1 MLGPS
6 LFATLFATVALTTP
20 PAVAGD
26 DDPTSVVLAQA
37 DEGEGDDEDDDKK
50 GKKKAPDEVEDY
62 GGDEALDDFKD
73 AGEPGDEE
81 AVQRLQ
87 QEDALDSDEAEE
99 QQLDDL
105 DFGQDQEEV
114 FNFSDEEET
123 VPIGG
128 PGQDTAKIYRT
139 YLDGIEDLGP
149 DEEIIQW
156 ERYLQEYPNSLF
168 KDHIQ
173 RRIDELTEFQYSE
186 RLPGEEGFEGIVD
199 AGRREIKLS
208 LPRHMDGVDPRTKIR
223 GGFEWGYPQFMG
235 LTADYEH
242 QIARQLSAHAG
253 IVGRYEGFNVEI
265 GGKYAVIKSART
277 NFLLTGL
284 FDIHMN
290 VGPVYPAFRP
300 QIGVGKRFILADR
313 ALDLQATA
321 GVDAQ
326 IRSDFSL
333 IYLGGL
339 NATFQASDK
348 VSFFFEGTFA
358 GKDMFWDAGG
368 KNSTFFRFPVLT
380 FGISFWADKK
390 GKALAA
396 LAANAPIANAYW
408 GYHFGGVQGD
418 FAYYLR

>member
-1 MLGPS
+1 MIGLLS
-6 LFATLFATVALTTP
+6 LTTLVATVAITAP
-20 PAVAGD
+20 PATAGD
-26 DDPTSVVLAQA
+26 DDSPAIFLAQA
-37 DEGEGDDEDDDKK
+37 DDDEDDKSKSD
-50 GKKKAPDEVEDY
+50 DDDY
-62 GGDEALDDFKD
+62 GGDIDLGDFRDAL
-73 AGEPGDEE
+73 EPGEE
-81 AVQRLQ
+81 EDVQRMQ
-87 QEDALDSDEAEE
+87 QEDALDSDESEE

-105 DFGQDQEEV
+105 DFGDDQEEV
-114 FNFSDEEET
+114 FDFSDDAES

-128 PGQDTAKIYRT
+128 PGQDTARIYRT
-139 YLDGIEDLGP
+139 YKEGIEDLGP

-156 ERYLQEYPNSLF
+156 ERYLQQYPNSLF

-186 RLPGEEGFEGIVD
+186 RVPGAEGFEGIVD
-199 AGRREIKLS
+199 AGRREIKLA
-208 LPRHMDGVDPRTKIR
+208 LPRHLDSVDPRSKIR

-235 LTADYEH
+235 LQADYEH

-253 IVGRYEGFNVEI
+253 IVGRYEGFNIEL
-265 GGKYAVIKSART
+265 GGKYALVKSART

-300 QIGVGKRFILADR
+300 QIGAGKRFIVGGNP
-313 ALDLQATA
+313 LDLQAVV

-326 IRSDFSL
+326 IRDDFSL
-333 IYLGGL
+333 VYLGGL
-339 NATFQASDK
+339 NASYQASEK
-348 VSFFFEGTFA
+348 VSFFFEGTFT
-358 GKDMFWDAGG
+358 GKDMFWDSG

-380 FGISFWADKK
+380 FGISFWADKNN
-390 GKALAA
+390 KALAA
-396 LAANAPIANAYW
+396 LAANAPIGNAYW